1 MKRWKEHFEDLLN
14 PTKTNR
20 KTTEKAAK
28 EERKNKTE
36 INIEINRDNEI
47 TLKEVQEAIRSI
59 KNGKPAGHHGITSE
73 MIKRLGENGIQT
85 LLEVF
90 RKAWAA
96 GKIPQDW
103 EIGILISIYKKG
115 DRLDCNNYRSI
126 TLLSVVAKTYER
138 ILEKKL
144 EEK

>member
-28 EERKNKTE
+28 EQRKNKTE

-73 MIKRLGENGIQT
+73 MIKRLGEKRHPNITGGIQESMGCRQNST
-85 LLEVF
+85 
-90 RKAWAA
+90 
-96 GKIPQDW
+96 
-103 EIGILISIYKKG
+103 
-115 DRLDCNNYRSI
+115 RLGNRNIDINI
-126 TLLSVVAKTYER
+126 
-138 ILEKKL
+138 
-144 EEK
+144 